1 MLLIASVHSEDEAVC
16 KSSTHMTVL
25 ETEGY
30 LSNMVAD
37 ETGCG
42 APHAPWRIKAKPG
55 VCLQRTFFVMSN
67 PHQCMRAVESN
78 PHFITTTYF
87 CPSQSG

>member
-1 MLLIASVHSEDEAVC
+1 MLLIASVLSENEAVC

-55 VCLQRTFFVMSN
+55 LYVFYARSLSN
-67 PHQCMRAVESN
+67 IILMPGVRA
-78 PHFITTTYF
+78 
-87 CPSQSG
+87 

>member
-1 MLLIASVHSEDEAVC
+1 
-16 KSSTHMTVL
+16 MTVL

-55 VCLQRTFFVMSN
+55 LYVFCAHSLSDIILMPSARAQDSKFLFFVSHN
-67 PHQCMRAVESN
+67 LNASKI
-78 PHFITTTYF
+78 IT
-87 CPSQSG
+87 